1 MLTYPTRRE
10 DEVRLKRSAYY
21 DQKFFLRVAKGY
33 KLRTYMI
40 RFDPK
45 EISLVKDKIIYI
57 LTAKTGAVKI
67 SLVKE
72 EQPRVP
78 SSINY
83 H

>member
-1 MLTYPTRRE
+1 
-10 DEVRLKRSAYY
+10 VRTTIK
-21 DQKFFLRVAKGY
+21 KFFLRVAKGY

-45 EISLVKDKIIYI
+45 EISLVKEKNKYI

-72 EQPRVP
+72 RTTRVP

-83 H
+83 PLMPLVPKCSHYAN